1 MFKLFKKSEKEGG
14 LDKVK
19 IRYGGC
25 LGCFSNNSSRC
36 YRVILANIVTVY
48 DMTETPVS
56 YTLTTHRIITKG
68 AGDWSPR
75 QLRTLWLDSNSFFD
89 GMWVVDGHVY
99 HRLLMCSF
107 DLKILSP
114 RSLSKHLLIYVS
126 MQRTELEEPVKN
138 QHMKS

>member
-1 MFKLFKKSEKEGG
+1 
-14 LDKVK
+14 
-19 IRYGGC
+19 
-25 LGCFSNNSSRC
+25 
-36 YRVILANIVTVY
+36 
-48 DMTETPVS
+48 MTETPVL

-75 QLRTLWLDSNSFFD
+75 QLQTLWLDSNSFF
-89 GMWVVDGHVY
+89 DGHVY